1 MTEKKKLRMLPEV
14 LPRPTSVAGP
24 SNVRARALAR
34 LSVLAA
40 MAAASSGCGG
50 KGGEGGE
57 GGPYGVVDPLPYPT
71 GGGRDRNDP
80 LPPVG
85 TGGADDRVDPPRQP
99 AVCFDGGLLVGAEYV
114 SSDGLDAGAPAFA
127 APDAAAVDASV
138 PDAAAADAGPPGA
151 GSGNVQIELTV
162 FSPVYPGTV
171 GRADS
176 LTPGV
181 QIVSQSE
188 GGAGQAHTLLILV
201 PAGTRFASI
210 ELPIVCGNRADRY
223 RVDLV
228 LQTSSVQVTVQ
239 PE

>member
-24 SNVRARALAR
+24 SDVRARALAR

-50 KGGEGGE
+50 KGGEGG
-57 GGPYGVVDPLPYPT
+57 PYGVVDPLPYPT
-71 GGGRDRNDP
+71 GGSGGRGVTN
-80 LPPVG
+80 PPPQVG
-85 TGGADDRVDPPRQP
+85 TGGAYGVVDPLPQP
-99 AVCFDGGLLVGAEYV
+99 AVCFEGGLQVGAEIV
-114 SSDGLDAGAPAFA
+114 SSDGVDAGAPAFA
-127 APDAAAVDASV
+127 APDAAAADASV
-138 PDAAAADAGPPGA
+138 PDAAAADAGPGA
-151 GSGNVQIELTV
+151 GSGNVEIELTV
-162 FSPVYPGTV
+162 LSPVYPGTV

-201 PAGTRFASI
+201 PASTRLASI

-228 LQTSSVQVTVQ
+228 LQTNSVQVTVQ